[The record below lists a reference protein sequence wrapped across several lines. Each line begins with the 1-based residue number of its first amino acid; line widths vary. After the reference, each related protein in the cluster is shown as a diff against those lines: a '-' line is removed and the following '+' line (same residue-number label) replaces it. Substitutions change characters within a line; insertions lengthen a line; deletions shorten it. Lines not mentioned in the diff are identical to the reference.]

1 MPWQP
6 ASERK
11 LAVILAAMIFA
22 NCPAAAEH
30 QASLIGQGVTVFQ
43 RSAYTTI
50 DLTKCQVSKTG
61 DTVRYVCAG
70 LPGYSVYFAES
81 KSRAFLAAS
90 TSPQNSRAAEQT
102 LASVNTPFKGHS
114 ERVPVEWRIVIR
126 NGKPVPYAAIVK
138 YYTRRGEG
146 SGEVLVVMK
155 ISGAETCHMAYID
168 AVASTEAIV
177 LARQVADHRAARFD
191 CKNEPD
197 VVGAT
202 GKSPM

>member
-1 MPWQP
+1 MPG
-6 ASERK
+6 ASASARH
-11 LAVILAAMIFA
+11 LVVILTAMTFAA
-22 NCPAAAEH
+22 CPAASENH
-30 QASLIGQGVTVFQ
+30 ASLTGQGVTVFQ

-61 DTVRYVCAG
+61 EVARYVCAG
-70 LPGYSVYFAES
+70 LPGYSVYFAEG
-81 KSRAFLAAS
+81 KNRTFLAAS
-90 TSPQNSRAAEQT
+90 TSPHTSRSAEQT
-102 LASVNTPFKGHS
+102 LVAANTPFKGNS
-114 ERVPVEWRIVIR
+114 NRVPVEWRIVIR

-138 YYTRRGEG
+138 YYTRSAEG

-168 AVASTEAIV
+168 AVASAEAIV

-191 CKNEPD
+191 CNKEPD
-197 VVGAT
+197 VVGVH